1 MGANVLKAWWTAF
14 LNERKKLSSS
24 FVDMLSWSVTICL
37 AVKLFDVANQ
47 GHCYIVNSLRTWEY
61 PIGDPVQ
68 FLNWF
73 LAWKW
78 GCVLLWPEVIFFSS
92 ALRASLT
99 RLRREVSIRKK
110 YPLEPRVTTVLIWMS
125 YFPITT
131 SMLSDHKPH
140 TIWGYASGRVPF
152 DQNVRKFRFKIEWNR
167 HFPEI
172 RSENFDSPLV
182 VVLFSGNL
190 EIPEISCSI
199 WHFYPVWIGPSSF
212 SREKLLDGGESFEST
227 LHWMQNVLP

>member
-1 MGANVLKAWWTAF
+1 MPFINKSEATKRSKDRKIFGKCTNGTNRRSRVWPVCFIYISASSWTGFSCLTFSNLELKAWWTAV
-14 LNERKKLSSS
+14 LNERGKLSSS

-92 ALRASLT
+92 ALHASLT
-99 RLRREVSIRKK
+99 QLRRKVSIRKK
-110 YPLEPRVTTVLIWMS
+110 YPLEPRVGSRLWDVCLIRRFEDLVEKIIS
-125 YFPITT
+125 P
-131 SMLSDHKPH
+131 
-140 TIWGYASGRVPF
+140 VVF
-152 DQNVRKFRFKIEWNR
+152 DRSFKR
-167 HFPEI
+167 
-172 RSENFDSPLV
+172 
-182 VVLFSGNL
+182 
-190 EIPEISCSI
+190 
-199 WHFYPVWIGPSSF
+199 
-212 SREKLLDGGESFEST
+212 
-227 LHWMQNVLP
+227 